1 MNAAQRLALFEKAL
15 AELNR
20 RGSGYVLFEDAAHG
34 DNYAEVAAPDFRA
47 EISHRRW
54 PACRLP
60 PLSAQAMQRLD
71 RLGFKETER
80 NPTRDFRGWAFPRIA
95 RHLESVFLEV
105 YECAAEFE
113 LRYQAG
119 E

>member
-1 MNAAQRLALFEKAL
+1 MTSAQRLTLFEKAL

-20 RGSGYVLFEDAAHG
+20 RGTGYVLFEDGANG
-34 DNYAEVAAPDFRA
+34 DNYAEVSFDFRA

-54 PACRLP
+54 PASRLP
-60 PLSAQAMQRLD
+60 ALSGPALARLD

-80 NPTRDFRGWAFPRIA
+80 NPARDFRGWAFPRMA
-95 RHLESVFLEV
+95 KTLEQVFLEV
-105 YECAAEFE
+105 YECGSEFE
-113 LRYQAG
+113 LRYTAG

>member
-1 MNAAQRLALFEKAL
+1 MNAAQRLSLFEKAL
-15 AELNR
+15 AELSR

-34 DNYAEVAAPDFRA
+34 DNYAEVSADFRA

-54 PACRLP
+54 PACKLS
-60 PLSAQAMQRLD
+60 PLSPAAMQRLD

-80 NPTRDFRGWAFPRIA
+80 NPTREFAGWAFPRIA
-95 RHLESVFLEV
+95 KTLEQIFLEV
-105 YECAAEFE
+105 YECPAEFE
-113 LRYQAG
+113 LRYTAG

>member
-1 MNAAQRLALFEKAL
+1 MTSAQRLTLFEKAL

-20 RGSGYVLFEDAAHG
+20 RGTGYVLFEDAANG
-34 DNYAEVAAPDFRA
+34 DNYAEVASDFRA

-54 PACRLP
+54 PACKLP
-60 PLSAQAMQRLD
+60 PLSPGAMQRLD

-80 NPTRDFRGWAFPRIA
+80 NPTREFRGWAFPRIA
-95 RHLESVFLEV
+95 KTLEQVFLEV
-105 YECAAEFE
+105 YECPGEFD
-113 LRYQAG
+113 LRYTAG

>member
-1 MNAAQRLALFEKAL
+1 MTSAQRLSLLEKAL

-20 RGSGYVLFEDAAHG
+20 RGTGYLLFEDAQNG
-34 DNYAEVAAPDFRA
+34 DNYAEVIASDFRA

-54 PACRLP
+54 PACKLP
-60 PLSAQAMQRLD
+60 PLTAAALTRLD

-80 NPTRDFRGWAFPRIA
+80 NPSRDFRGWAFPRIA
-95 RHLESVFLEV
+95 KTIEQVFLEV
-105 YECAAEFE
+105 YECGPEFE
-113 LRYQAG
+113 LRYSTG